1 MGPSHDEALA
11 LIQQSQTGS
20 GRKGRN
26 ILQGIDVN
34 NLIEVHIFF

>member
-1 MGPSHDEALA
+1 MGPSHEEALA
-11 LIQQSQTGS
+11 LVQQSQSGS

-34 NLIEVHIFF
+34 NLIEVYIYL